1 MRAGL
6 AQRDGEG
13 MKQADKYIF
22 CFLMLLSL
30 LGIVL
35 SNLIFAGGAAEYAL
49 VEVNG
54 KHFGTYL
61 LHEKDGK
68 ILDVKTEFGYNK
80 IVIENGMVRIV
91 EADCPDRLDVFAGEI
106 SQTGEML
113 VCLPN
118 RLVVRILGE
127 GEVDG
132 LAY

>member
-22 CFLMLLSL
+22 CFLVILSL

-91 EADCPDRLDVFAGEI
+91 EADCPDRLDVQSGTI

>member
-13 MKQADKYIF
+13 MKQAGKYIF
-22 CFLMLLSL
+22 CFLIVLSL
-30 LGIVL
+30 LSIVL
-35 SNLIFAGGAAEYAL
+35 SNLIFAGGSAEYAL

-68 ILDVKTEFGYNK
+68 TLDVKTEFGYNK
-80 IVIENGMVRIV
+80 IGIENGMVRII
-91 EADCPDRLDVFAGEI
+91 EADCPDRLDVLAGGI
-106 SQTGEML
+106 SRTGEML